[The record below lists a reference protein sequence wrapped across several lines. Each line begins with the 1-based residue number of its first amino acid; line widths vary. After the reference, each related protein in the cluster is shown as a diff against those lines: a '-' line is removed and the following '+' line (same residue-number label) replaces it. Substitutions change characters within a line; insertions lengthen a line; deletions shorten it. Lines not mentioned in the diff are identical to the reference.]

1 MTLAGCV
8 GSCLDFTH
16 LEERYLRK
24 VGLVELVRSGYV
36 GSSRLDT
43 RKFQQVIDLAVA
55 KENSTAVIACEQ
67 LDSQD
72 E

>member
-1 MTLAGCV
+1 
-8 GSCLDFTH
+8 
-16 LEERYLRK
+16 
-24 VGLVELVRSGYV
+24 VELVRSGYV